1 MICWSSRRCYLLSPL
16 ALVAR
21 HTFIHAT
28 RTRKSRVLIWL
39 RSDLSACVC
48 VCVNVVYT
56 GCALD
61 IIRVHAAHRHA
72 AKCDRLFFR

>member
-1 MICWSSRRCYLLSPL
+1 M
-16 ALVAR
+16 
-21 HTFIHAT
+21 HAT
-28 RTRKSRVLIWL
+28 RTRKSRVLIRL
-39 RSDLSACVC
+39 RYDSSACAR